1 YGLDADVTV
10 PIGLSTERFS
20 ARGRDPGIETVARLK
35 REVSLE
41 QATAE
46 LNTIAA
52 RLEQQY
58 PETNNGRRVR
68 LDSLREA
75 IVGDI
80 RPVLLTLLG
89 AVGLVLLIACAN
101 VANLLLARS
110 ARRQKE
116 IAIRTAL
123 GAGRLRILRQL
134 FTESVMLAIAAGLIG
149 LLLAFAGTSLLSSN
163 LPEGIPLIGEI
174 SIDASVLLFTLGAS
188 VLTGLLFGL
197 APALQTSNPALTET
211 LKEGER
217 NSSPGHNRTGK
228 VLVIAEVALTLVLLV
243 GAGLL
248 VRSFWRLM
256 N

>member
-35 REVSLE
+35 PGVSVE
-41 QATAE
+41 QAIAE

-58 PETNNGRRVR
+58 PETNNARRVR
-68 LDSLREA
+68 LDSLRET

-80 RPVLLTLLG
+80 RPTLLTLLG

-123 GAGRLRILRQL
+123 GAGRRRILRQL
-134 FTESVMLAIAAGLIG
+134 FTESVLLAMAAGVIG
-149 LLLAFAGTSLLSSN
+149 LVLAVAGTILLSSY
-163 LPEGIPLIGEI
+163 LPEDLP
-174 SIDASVLLFTLGAS
+174 
-188 VLTGLLFGL
+188 
-197 APALQTSNPALTET
+197 
-211 LKEGER
+211 
-217 NSSPGHNRTGK
+217 
-228 VLVIAEVALTLVLLV
+228 
-243 GAGLL
+243 
-248 VRSFWRLM
+248 
-256 N
+256 